1 MSIINVI
8 KNIKQIH
15 PEYVVITKIGKFYY
29 NYGKDAY
36 IISYI
41 FDYKIKTIEEN
52 IKICAFSVS
61 ILNRNIA
68 KLEENK
74 LNYLIIDK
82 RNNYEVDEKSDNGNL
97 NKYNYFLQKSKKY
110 INQKNRIE
118 KIYNYL
124 ISNIEDKELI
134 IDIERIINER
144 RKV

>member
-61 ILNRNIA
+61 ILKRSIA
-68 KLEENK
+68 KLE
-74 LNYLIIDK
+74 
-82 RNNYEVDEKSDNGNL
+82 KSTIVL
-97 NKYNYFLQKSKKY
+97 K
-110 INQKNRIE
+110 
-118 KIYNYL
+118 
-124 ISNIEDKELI
+124 
-134 IDIERIINER
+134 
-144 RKV
+144 